1 MKKSFTKVLLAAA
14 AFFVSPG
21 ASAYGI
27 FEADGFYY
35 YITSEA
41 DKTVEVTSG
50 ENSYVGDVSIP
61 ATVEYGG
68 DTYTVTKIG
77 GFSYCSGLTSVDI
90 PDGVVSIGGYAFTGC
105 SSLTSVDIP
114 DGVVSIGDYAFSGC
128 SSLAEINCCATVPPV
143 CGQYCF
149 DYVDISNCTLSVP
162 EGAEEAYK
170 TADVWKEF
178 FYEYFMSG
186 GIKYGALTSSQG
198 NIATVLAGGEYTGDI
213 TIPATVENG
222 GITYT
227 VTSIRANA
235 FAECSDLVSVDIPAG
250 VTSIGEAAFN
260 YCSSLTYIDIPAGV
274 TSIGYGTF
282 SGCSSLAS
290 IDIPDGVISIGE
302 RAFSNCSSLES
313 VTLSRGLETIGYEA
327 FSGCSNLAVV
337 TIPETVTTI
346 ETGVFADCN
355 SLASV
360 DIPDKVNSIADYTFY
375 YCSSLESV
383 TLGSGVETIGDCA
396 FSDCSSLAEI
406 TCRATVPPV
415 CGERCFD
422 DVDISN
428 CTLSVPEVAEE
439 AYKTADVW
447 KEFFYEYFMS
457 GGIRYGA
464 QTSPQGN
471 IATVVALARGLYTGD
486 ITIPETVENGGITY
500 TVTAIGDKAF
510 ATCFSLASVDIPD
523 GVVSI
528 GESAFDGCSSLE
540 SVTFGSGLETIGES
554 AFNYCRNLKSI
565 NIPDGVTS
573 IEFGTFMDC
582 SSLASIDIPDGVTA
596 IGESAFAF
604 CRSLESVTLGSGL
617 EAIGGGAFYGCSGL
631 VSIDIPSGVAS
642 IGEDAFGE
650 CSSLVSVNIPDG
662 VTSIGLGTFYA
673 CSSLASIDIPDGVA
687 SIGESAFDGCSSLA
701 EITCRATVPPVCGER
716 CFADVDISNCTLSVP
731 EGTAGDYREG
741 IRSRRAHS
749 CRECRGRDADSRLY
763 RRRSTGIRRYGL
775 RRPNRDS
782 RAGRE
787 TLYCKV
793 RQRGVQNGDVAG
805 GT

>member
-14 AFFVSPG
+14 ALFVSPG
-21 ASAYGI
+21 ASAAYGT
-27 FEADGFYY
+27 FEADGIYY
-35 YITSEA
+35 NITSEA

-50 ENSYVGDVSIP
+50 GNSYVGDVSIP
-61 ATVEYGG
+61 ATVENAGTIYTVTKIGDEAFSWSGITSIDIPDGVFSIGDYAFSYCSSLAEITCRATVSPVCGQDCFAYVDISNCTLSVPEGAEKAYKTADVWKEFFYEYFMSGGIKYGVLTSSQGNIATVLAGGEYTGDIAIPATVEYLG
-68 DTYTVTKIG
+68 DTYTVTEIG
-77 GFSYCSGLTSVDI
+77 SSAFSY
-90 PDGVVSIGGYAFTGC
+90 C

-114 DGVVSIGDYAFSGC
+114 DGVVSIGNSAFMGC
-128 SSLAEINCCATVPPV
+128 SSLASIDIPDGVVSIGDYAFTECSSLTSIDIPDGVVSIGEGAFSYCSGLESVTLGSGVGIIGDNAFFTCLSLAEITSRATVPPV
-143 CGQYCF
+143 CRPRSF

-186 GIKYGALTSSQG
+186 GIKYGAQTSPQG
-198 NIATVLAGGEYTGDI
+198 NIAEVVALDGGMYTGDI

-227 VTSIRANA
+227 VTAIR
-235 FAECSDLVSVDIPAG
+235 
-250 VTSIGEAAFN
+250 
-260 YCSSLTYIDIPAGV
+260 
-274 TSIGYGTF
+274 
-282 SGCSSLAS
+282 
-290 IDIPDGVISIGE
+290 
-302 RAFSNCSSLES
+302 
-313 VTLSRGLETIGYEA
+313 
-327 FSGCSNLAVV
+327 
-337 TIPETVTTI
+337 
-346 ETGVFADCN
+346 
-355 SLASV
+355 
-360 DIPDKVNSIADYTFY
+360 
-375 YCSSLESV
+375 
-383 TLGSGVETIGDCA
+383 
-396 FSDCSSLAEI
+396 
-406 TCRATVPPV
+406 
-415 CGERCFD
+415 
-422 DVDISN
+422 
-428 CTLSVPEVAEE
+428 
-439 AYKTADVW
+439 
-447 KEFFYEYFMS
+447 
-457 GGIRYGA
+457 
-464 QTSPQGN
+464 
-471 IATVVALARGLYTGD
+471 
-486 ITIPETVENGGITY
+486 
-500 TVTAIGDKAF
+500 DKAF
-510 ATCFSLASVDIPD
+510 ATCFSLVSVDIPD

-540 SVTFGSGLETIGES
+540 SVTFGSGVETIGKS

-573 IEFGTFMDC
+573 IEFGAFMDC

-650 CSSLVSVNIPDG
+650 CSSLVSANIPDG

-731 EGTAGDYREG
+731 EGTADDYRAADGWKEFFNIVETDFAG
-741 IRSRRAHS
+741 SGEIAA
-749 CRECRGRDADSRLY
+749 DAAAAAKVY
-763 RRRSTGIRRYGL
+763 AA
-775 RRPNRDS
+775 
-782 RAGRE
+782 AGRIVVE
-787 TLYCKV
+787 NAAAGTPIAVYTAD
-793 RQRGVQNGDVAG
+793 GVQVYG
-805 GT
+805 GTASDGRTEIPAQAGKLYIVRCGNAAYKTAM

>member
-149 DYVDISNCTLSVP
+149 DYVDISNCTFSVP

-375 YCSSLESV
+375 YCSSLASVDIPDGVTSIGDYAFSGCSGLESV
-383 TLGSGVETIGDCA
+383 TLGSGVETIN
-396 FSDCSSLAEI
+396 SLATLPPACEI
-406 TCRATVPPV
+406 S
-415 CGERCFD
+415 CFFG
-422 DVDISN
+422 VDKN
-428 CTLSVPEVAEE
+428 ACTLNVPEGTADDYR
-439 AYKTADVW
+439 AADVW
-447 KEFFYEYFMS
+447 KEFFYEYFIS
-457 GGIRYGA
+457 GGIKYGA

-471 IATVVALARGLYTGD
+471 IAAVVALDGGKYTGD
-486 ITIPETVENGGITY
+486 IAIPATVENGGVTY
-500 TVTAIGDKAF
+500 TVTEIGGRAF
-510 ATCFSLASVDIPD
+510 Y
-523 GVVSI
+523 
-528 GESAFDGCSSLE
+528 ECS
-540 SVTFGSGLETIGES
+540 G
-554 AFNYCRNLKSI
+554 
-565 NIPDGVTS
+565 
-573 IEFGTFMDC
+573 
-582 SSLASIDIPDGVTA
+582 
-596 IGESAFAF
+596 
-604 CRSLESVTLGSGL
+604 LESVTLGSGVETIKL
-617 EAIGGGAFYGCSGL
+617 PC
-631 VSIDIPSGVAS
+631 
-642 IGEDAFGE
+642 
-650 CSSLVSVNIPDG
+650 N
-662 VTSIGLGTFYA
+662 T
-673 CSSLASIDIPDGVA
+673 
-687 SIGESAFDGCSSLA
+687 
-701 EITCRATVPPVCGER
+701 PPCM
-716 CFADVDISNCTLSVP
+716 
-731 EGTAGDYREG
+731 
-741 IRSRRAHS
+741 
-749 CRECRGRDADSRLY
+749 
-763 RRRSTGIRRYGL
+763 
-775 RRPNRDS
+775 
-782 RAGRE
+782 
-787 TLYCKV
+787 
-793 RQRGVQNGDVAG
+793 
-805 GT
+805 

>member
-375 YCSSLESV
+375 YCSSLASVDIPDGVTSIGDYAFSGCSGLESV

-500 TVTAIGDKAF
+500 TVTIIGDYAF
-510 ATCFSLASVDIPD
+510 SD
-523 GVVSI
+523 
-528 GESAFDGCSSLE
+528 CSSL
-540 SVTFGSGLETIGES
+540 T
-554 AFNYCRNLKSI
+554 SI
-565 NIPDGVTS
+565 TIPDGVT
-573 IEFGTFMDC
+573 E
-582 SSLASIDIPDGVTA
+582 
-596 IGESAFAF
+596 IGE
-604 CRSLESVTLGSGL
+604 
-617 EAIGGGAFYGCSGL
+617 GAFSGCSGL
-631 VSIDIPSGVAS
+631 TEIYCAAS
-642 IGEDAFGE
+642 
-650 CSSLVSVNIPDG
+650 
-662 VTSIGLGTFYA
+662 
-673 CSSLASIDIPDGVA
+673 
-687 SIGESAFDGCSSLA
+687 
-701 EITCRATVPPVCGER
+701 VPPSCR
-716 CFADVDISNCTLSVP
+716 SYCFLNVDKSACTLYVP
-731 EGTAGDYREG
+731 EGTADDYRVADEWKDFYNIVETDFAG
-741 IRSRRAHS
+741 TEEIAA
-749 CRECRGRDADSRLY
+749 DAAADVTVY
-763 RRRSTGIRRYGL
+763 AA
-775 RRPNRDS
+775 
-782 RAGRE
+782 AGRIVVE
-787 TLYCKV
+787 NVAAGTPIAVYTADGVRIYSGVVSDTFTEIPAPAGKLYIVKCGKAV
-793 RQRGVQNGDVAG
+793 FKTVM
-805 GT
+805 